1 MLRVCS
7 ARLIAATLTAFML
20 CYPAG
25 AVELTEVGR
34 AASSGVDQAVV
45 QGDWVFRTLR
55 SDRRGGTLMVHD
67 LSDPSH
73 PRLTATV
80 PLEDYPGNMAL
91 SGDLLAVGD
100 HWLRLLDVS
109 NPESPVDYGT
119 FPQFGY
125 VREVALAGDTLY
137 ATTWWDGLLV
147 IDVSDPAA
155 PLLLGSCAV
164 PFAGKVSVGARGA
177 VVADTYEL
185 LHIVDLADP
194 TSPTEVATWGPETG
208 VYDFAAQGDS
218 VVVNMGTSLTILDLS
233 VLSSPEVAATYAVE
247 GELYYLTVAGDRAYV
262 LVHGYEGDS
271 TLVALDISNPARPR
285 EVASLPVAWWGGLTA
300 SDMQV
305 LMYSHD
311 YRLLALDAVSLDEA
325 YETPRVDPMIGGN
338 GLALGDGYA
347 YVTSE
352 DNGGAGLS
360 VVDIRNPAAPVKV
373 AEIGYYE
380 ESFHTVM
387 GTESRL
393 YTSSAMDGQVFSA
406 FDLSD
411 PVAPTR
417 QSLLVHYSPLARQGD
432 RVYATIEGDLVVLDV
447 TDATTP
453 VELGR
458 LGFGYDAPMSAAACG
473 RYLYAVTP
481 GRGLLVIDASD
492 PAHMA
497 VVGELPLP
505 PYGGVAAAAGSLV
518 CIIHDV
524 PQVRLIDVS
533 DPWRPV
539 EVWSADAIA
548 SGAVFGGSY
557 LYLDRGSWWTGY
569 RDVSVVG
576 LTAFSGVGLP
586 DLEAGN
592 PSSLAISG
600 NLLYH
605 AAGDDGLRIYEIVPA
620 FSDLS
625 VDHWALAAVE
635 SCHYAGLAG
644 GYSDGTYRPTVPV
657 TRAQMA
663 VFLARALA
671 GGEAGVPPGPGV
683 PSFCDVPKSHWACK
697 YVEYLRSH
705 GIATGYGSD
714 FRPDLTVDRAQMA
727 VFVVRA
733 VAGGDA
739 AVPPG
744 PATPSF
750 SDVPM
755 GSWAF
760 RHIEYAKTAG
770 IVSGYWDGYHP
781 ERVVARDQMAVFLAR
796 AFDLAD

>member
-34 AASSGVDQAVV
+34 AASSGVDQDVV

-352 DNGGAGLS
+352 DNGGAGQGCRDWLLRGIFPHRHG
-360 VVDIRNPAAPVKV
+360 DGKPALHQLRHGRSGVLRLRPLRSCGPDA
-373 AEIGYYE
+373 AE
-380 ESFHTVM
+380 
-387 GTESRL
+387 
-393 YTSSAMDGQVFSA
+393 
-406 FDLSD
+406 
-411 PVAPTR
+411 P
-417 QSLLVHYSPLARQGD
+417 
-432 RVYATIEGDLVVLDV
+432 
-447 TDATTP
+447 
-453 VELGR
+453 
-458 LGFGYDAPMSAAACG
+458 
-473 RYLYAVTP
+473 
-481 GRGLLVIDASD
+481 
-492 PAHMA
+492 
-497 VVGELPLP
+497 
-505 PYGGVAAAAGSLV
+505 AGSL
-518 CIIHDV
+518 
-524 PQVRLIDVS
+524 
-533 DPWRPV
+533 
-539 EVWSADAIA
+539 
-548 SGAVFGGSY
+548 
-557 LYLDRGSWWTGY
+557 
-569 RDVSVVG
+569 
-576 LTAFSGVGLP
+576 LP
-586 DLEAGN
+586 
-592 PSSLAISG
+592 SR
-600 NLLYH
+600 
-605 AAGDDGLRIYEIVPA
+605 AAGRPRVRHHRGRPGRAGRHRCDD
-620 FSDLS
+620 
-625 VDHWALAAVE
+625 
-635 SCHYAGLAG
+635 AG
-644 GYSDGTYRPTVPV
+644 G
-657 TRAQMA
+657 TRA
-663 VFLARALA
+663 
-671 GGEAGVPPGPGV
+671 
-683 PSFCDVPKSHWACK
+683 
-697 YVEYLRSH
+697 
-705 GIATGYGSD
+705 TG
-714 FRPDLTVDRAQMA
+714 FWV
-727 VFVVRA
+727 
-733 VAGGDA
+733 
-739 AVPPG
+739 
-744 PATPSF
+744 
-750 SDVPM
+750 
-755 GSWAF
+755 
-760 RHIEYAKTAG
+760 
-770 IVSGYWDGYHP
+770 
-781 ERVVARDQMAVFLAR
+781 
-796 AFDLAD
+796 